1 MVDEVSGCLD
11 HPAGA
16 ARWAKPTAF
25 AREGHQVLVTAAVAL
40 HPDKA
45 MFKATAARVLL
56 ELVNNEARQRRI
68 ALAQVLEE
76 CAEVC
81 LDQRIQRR
89 LLRAMPAIEMFIA
102 HVRLRCACN
111 GVQ

>member
-11 HPAGA
+11 HSPRT
-16 ARWAKPTAF
+16 ARWAEAAAL
-25 AREGHQVLVTAAVAL
+25 ARKGNKMLMAAAVAL

-45 MFKATAARVLL
+45 VLQATAAQVLL

-68 ALAQVLEE
+68 ALAQVLKE
-76 CAEVC
+76 CAEVY

-89 LLRAMPAIEMFIA
+89 LLGAMPAIEILIA
-102 HVRLRCACN
+102 DVRARCACN